1 MVVAVQLLLA
11 GCQADRRYEDVPQ
24 SVCLSGQIWTYSDK
38 DSPLMNPG
46 RSCVKCHAE
55 TNDEG
60 HAPFY
65 KFAGTVMQALHES
78 DDCHG
83 APQMTIE
90 LTAAND
96 TKWVKVGNSAG
107 NFWLDPT
114 AEVVLPYTARIID
127 EHGNER
133 VKQMPVSDGDCA
145 SCHTQEGANDAPGR
159 LLPPEVP

>member
-1 MVVAVQLLLA
+1 MASGPADTPHFVPLKNSESTPYSPRRQALLGGCLVVAVQLLLA

-78 DDCHG
+78 DNCHG

-90 LTAAND
+90 LTNTNN
-96 TKWVKVGNSAG
+96 TK
-107 NFWLDPT
+107 
-114 AEVVLPYTARIID
+114 
-127 EHGNER
+127 
-133 VKQMPVSDGDCA
+133 
-145 SCHTQEGANDAPGR
+145 
-159 LLPPEVP
+159 